1 MGNLIDLAE
10 RLETWNL
17 AYYDDNGIQVHV
29 SSRGR
34 FKIHVGGRTV
44 YTDFVDSV
52 NLLGR
57 VSEELDKQMSVLFRE
72 EPATVVK
79 IG

>member
-17 AYYDDNGIQVHV
+17 AYCDDNGIQVHV

-34 FKIHVGGRTV
+34 FKIRVNGGEA
-44 YTDFVDSV
+44 YTTMVDSV
-52 NLLGR
+52 NFLGKL
-57 VSEELDKQMSVLFRE
+57 SEELEKQMGVLFQE

>member
-17 AYYDDNGIQVHV
+17 AYFDDNGIQVHV

-34 FKIHVGGRTV
+34 FKISVNGGV
-44 YTDFVDSV
+44 AYTNMVDSV
-52 NLLGR
+52 NLLGKL
-57 VSEELDKQMSVLFRE
+57 SEELEKQMGVLFQE

-79 IG
+79 LG